1 MPEGRIRGLQEL
13 WKRLGLPPANQK
25 IEARTVNLRLHGG
38 FFSSLLGE
46 EPAADGDLLAILEPS
61 VPDLITAWQ
70 VDKWVG
76 NVRNDDAGLATSAPA
91 GGNQSP
97 RIMSEIK
104 QSYRSDA
111 S

>member
-46 EPAADGDLLAILEPS
+46 
-61 VPDLITAWQ
+61 
-70 VDKWVG
+70 
-76 NVRNDDAGLATSAPA
+76 
-91 GGNQSP
+91 
-97 RIMSEIK
+97 
-104 QSYRSDA
+104 
-111 S
+111 